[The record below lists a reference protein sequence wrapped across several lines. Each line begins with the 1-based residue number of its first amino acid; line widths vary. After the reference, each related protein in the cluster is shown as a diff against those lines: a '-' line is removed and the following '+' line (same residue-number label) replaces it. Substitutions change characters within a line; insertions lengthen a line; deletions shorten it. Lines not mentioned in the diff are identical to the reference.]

1 MSKDLLEMLEELHE
15 DKQRYVHYLEQSK
28 KSLSQ
33 LTMTKGDTHCAETLK
48 LLQATESEVETLQKL
63 ISYIDFKIKLLR
75 VKEYAS

>member
-33 LTMTKGDTHCAETLK
+33 LIMTKGDAHCADTLN

>member
-33 LTMTKGDTHCAETLK
+33 LTMTEGDTDCAETIK